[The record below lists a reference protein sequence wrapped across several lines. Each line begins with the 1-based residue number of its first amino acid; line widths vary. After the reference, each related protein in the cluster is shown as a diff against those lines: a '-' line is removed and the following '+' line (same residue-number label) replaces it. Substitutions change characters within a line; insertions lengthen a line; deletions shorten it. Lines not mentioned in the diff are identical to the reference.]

1 MRLRS
6 LSIRLRILLLVAIP
20 ILSLIGVYAFAATTT
35 ASDAINLSRSRTLKD
50 TIGTPTGNYEA
61 QVDTERLLAVAY
73 LAAPVS
79 SNLATLRAQETRTEA
94 TENAFK
100 KAVGNV
106 IGNASPGVKQAI
118 ASLIKVSAGLPALR
132 SQIAS
137 LAVSRPQA
145 ISAYDNVINAADTVL
160 NQTILQE
167 NNVGVATQSL
177 TLVRVGRAEDILL
190 EEDALINGD
199 SIARTFSVADRQEF
213 TQLVG
218 ARRAV
223 QAENLQDLQPIYR
236 AYYTKDM
243 NPQAL
248 ASLTAFENKIMSVN
262 HPGHVPP
269 VPLADW
275 NLAAGAVSGGMFK
288 ASEQAATELT
298 VRAQPVA
305 NATFLRLY
313 LVGGLGLLAVIL
325 SIIVSFFMGRGLVRQ
340 LAALRRSA
348 LDLANN
354 RLPSVVERLRAGQDV
369 DVSAEAPPLESS
381 LDEIGQ
387 VREAFNAVQRT
398 AVEAAVD
405 EARLRR
411 GVSEVFRNLARRSQ
425 SLLHRQL
432 ALLDAMERRASEPE
446 ELEDL
451 FRIDHLTTRMRRHSE
466 GLIILSGE
474 SPGRGWRN
482 PVPFIDVLRAAV
494 SEVEDYTRIRVTVGT
509 PAALV
514 GPAVADVIHMIAELA
529 ENATIYSPPNTPVR
543 VHGDVVGRGFAVEIE
558 DRGLGI
564 SEEKLAEINSNF
576 ENPPQFDL
584 SGSEQL
590 GLFVAGQLAKRHEIR
605 ITLQGSPFGGT
616 TAVVLIPKALVVGE
630 GAEDGGAPAL
640 PTAPERPIRL
650 ASRHAARSNG
660 MIAEPAAITRPSALM
675 PPAEP
680 VPGTGADLPAADLPP
695 ADLPPADLPP
705 AGLPPAGL
713 PPAGLPPAGLP
724 AADTP
729 APGLPPADIPAAD
742 TPAADWPSAEEPQAD
757 APPGPDTRP
766 FAVPSL
772 PSVSIPDDGDGLG
785 PAEPAPPFGA
795 APPPPLAP
803 PPPASPAAPAAEEES
818 LFTPRRSRQ
827 APAATSS
834 AFSFG
839 EELPARPDSSG
850 AQDPPVDTNELAR
863 LGLPVRVRQASLAP
877 QLRDRAPGTDGAD
890 TVASAPSP
898 EAARSIMT
906 ALQRGWERG
915 RYISGSVKPPSDTTH
930 DSESSGNGA
939 ENSD

>member
-50 TIGTPTGNYEA
+50 TIGTPTGNFESA
-61 QVDTERLLAVAY
+61 IDTERLLAVAY
-73 LAAPVS
+73 LAAPIP
-79 SNLATLRAQETRTEA
+79 SNLATLRAQETKSVAAENGFKQAAASA
-94 TENAFK
+94 T
-100 KAVGNV
+100 GD
-106 IGNASPGVKQAI
+106 ASAADKQAI
-118 ASLIKVSAGLPALR
+118 ARLLKLSAGLPSLR

-137 LAVSRPQA
+137 VTISRPKA
-145 ISAYDNVINAADTVL
+145 ISAYDGVINAADTVL
-160 NQTILQE
+160 NQTILEE
-167 NNVGVATQSL
+167 NNVPVATQSL
-177 TLVRVGRAEDILL
+177 TLVRVARAEDILL
-190 EEDALINGD
+190 DEDALINGD
-199 SIARTFSVADRQEF
+199 SIARTFSVADRQQF
-213 TQLVG
+213 AQLVG

-223 QAENLQDLQPIYR
+223 YAENLQDLQPIYR
-236 AYYTKDM
+236 AYYTKDV

-248 ASLTAFENKIMSVN
+248 ASLTALENKVIGDN

-275 NLAAGAVSGGMFK
+275 NLAAGGVSVGMSN
-288 ASEQAATELT
+288 AAEQVATELT

-325 SIIVSFFMGRGLVRQ
+325 SIGVSVLMGRGLVRQ

-354 RLPSVVERLRAGQDV
+354 RLPSVMERLRAGQDV
-369 DVSAEAPPLESS
+369 DVSAEAPPLESRP
-381 LDEIGQ
+381 DEIGQ

-398 AVEAAVD
+398 AVAAAVD

-411 GVSEVFRNLARRSQ
+411 GVSDVFRNLARRSQ

-564 SEEKLAEINSNF
+564 SEEKLTEINNDLA
-576 ENPPQFDL
+576 NPPQFDL

-590 GLFVAGQLAKRHEIR
+590 GLFVAGQLAKRHDIR

-616 TAVVLIPKALVVGE
+616 TAVVLIPKALVVDE
-630 GAEDGGAPAL
+630 GAEDGGVPAL
-640 PTAPERPIRL
+640 PTTAERPIRL
-650 ASRHAARSNG
+650 ASRQPARSNG
-660 MIAEPAAITRPSALM
+660 MIAEPAALTRPNALM
-675 PPAEP
+675 PPAES
-680 VPGTGADLPAADLPP
+680 VPGGPADIPAAGLPAADLPP
-695 ADLPPADLPP
+695 PGFPEADFPPADQP
-705 AGLPPAGL
+705 AEDV
-713 PPAGLPPAGLP
+713 P
-724 AADTP
+724 AADEP
-729 APGLPPADIPAAD
+729 F
-742 TPAADWPSAEEPQAD
+742 AEEPPAERL
-757 APPGPDTRP
+757 PSFDTRP
-766 FAVPSL
+766 FAVPSM
-772 PSVSIPDDGDGLG
+772 PSAAGDGGG
-785 PAEPAPPFGA
+785 PGAAPVPAPPFGA
-795 APPPPLAP
+795 APPPP
-803 PPPASPAAPAAEEES
+803 PAAPAPPFAPPAEGES
-818 LFTPRRSRQ
+818 LFTPRRPRQ
-827 APAATSS
+827 APATTSS
-834 AFSFG
+834 SVFSPDG
-839 EELPARPDSSG
+839 EDSR
-850 AQDPPVDTNELAR
+850 VDTAELSK

-877 QLRDRAPGTDGAD
+877 QLRERGPGTDGED
-890 TVASAPSP
+890 RVASAPSP

-915 RYISGSVKPPSDTTH
+915 RYISGSVQPPSDSST
-930 DSESSGNGA
+930 ESSGNGA
-939 ENSD
+939 EQNSD

>member
-20 ILSLIGVYAFAATTT
+20 ILSLIGVYAFAATIT
-35 ASDAINLSRSRTLKD
+35 ATDAINLARSRTLKD
-50 TIGTPTGNYEA
+50 TIGTPTGNLEA
-61 QVDTERLLAVAY
+61 QIDTERLLAVAY
-73 LAAPVS
+73 LAAPVP
-79 SNLATLRAQETRTEA
+79 SNLATLRAQETKTQAAEG
-94 TENAFK
+94 AFK
-100 KAVGNV
+100 AAAASST
-106 IGNASPGVKQAI
+106 GNASAAEKQAL
-118 ASLIKVSAGLPALR
+118 AVLIKAADGLPALR

-137 LAVSRPQA
+137 VTISRPQA
-145 ISAYDNVINAADTVL
+145 ISAYEGVISAADSVL
-160 NQTILQE
+160 NQAILEE
-167 NNVGVATQSL
+167 NNVPLVTQTL
-177 TLVRVGRAEDILL
+177 GLVRTGRAEEILL
-190 EEDALINGD
+190 QEDALIDGD
-199 SIARTFSVADRQEF
+199 AIARTFSVADRQQF
-213 TQLVG
+213 SQLVG

-223 QAENLQDLQPIYR
+223 YAENLQDLDPTYR
-236 AYYTKDM
+236 AYFTRDI

-248 ASLTAFENKIMSVN
+248 ASLNALEDKIISDN
-262 HPGHVPP
+262 HPGRVPP

-275 NLAAGAVSGGMFK
+275 NLAVGAVSAGMSN
-288 ASEQAATELT
+288 ASTQAATELT

-325 SIIVSFFMGRGLVRQ
+325 SILMSVWIGRGLVQQ

-348 LDLANN
+348 LDLATN
-354 RLPSVVERLRAGQDV
+354 RLPSVMERLRAGQDV

-381 LDEIGQ
+381 SDEIGQ

-411 GVSEVFRNLARRSQ
+411 GVSDVFRNLARRSQ

-446 ELEDL
+446 ALEDL

-564 SEEKLAEINSNF
+564 SEEKMAEINNNF
-576 ENPPQFDL
+576 AHPPQFDL

-590 GLFVAGQLAKRHEIR
+590 GLFVAGQLAKRHDIR
-605 ITLQGSPFGGT
+605 ITVQGSPFGGT
-616 TAVVLIPKALVVGE
+616 TAIVLIPKALVVDE
-630 GAEDGGAPAL
+630 GAYEGEAPAL
-640 PTAPERPIRL
+640 PTMAERPIRL
-650 ASRHAARSNG
+650 ASRHPARTNG
-660 MIAEPAAITRPSALM
+660 MIAEPAALTRPSALM

-680 VPGTGADLPAADLPP
+680 APGELSAADLPAAGLPPADLPAADPP
-695 ADLPPADLPP
+695 APDLPA
-705 AGLPPAGL
+705 
-713 PPAGLPPAGLP
+713 AGLP
-724 AADTP
+724 AGFP
-729 APGLPPADIPAAD
+729 AADIPA
-742 TPAADWPSAEEPQAD
+742 PAWPAAEEPPAGW
-757 APPGPDTRP
+757 PPGRDTRP
-766 FAVPSL
+766 FAVPSM
-772 PSVSIPDDGDGLG
+772 PSVAGDAGEPGGLAG
-785 PAEPAPPFGA
+785 PATPSGTAP
-795 APPPPLAP
+795 
-803 PPPASPAAPAAEEES
+803 PAAPAAEEES
-818 LFTPRRSRQ
+818 VFTPRRSRQ
-827 APAATSS
+827 APATTGSV
-834 AFSFG
+834 FSFG
-839 EELPARPDSSG
+839 GEELHASPDGSDTSERR
-850 AQDPPVDTNELAR
+850 VDTAELAR

-877 QLRDRAPGTDGAD
+877 QLRDRGTDGGD
-890 TVASAPSP
+890 KVASAPSP

-915 RYISGSVKPPSDTTH
+915 RYISGSVTPPSDTTPNA
-930 DSESSGNGA
+930 ESGGNGG
-939 ENSD
+939 EQHSDQ

>member
-61 QVDTERLLAVAY
+61 QIDTERLLAVAY
-73 LAAPVS
+73 LAAPVP
-79 SNLATLRAQETRTEA
+79 SNLATLRAQETKTDA

-100 KAVGNV
+100 QAVGKV
-106 IGNASPGVKQAI
+106 VGNASPGVKRAI
-118 ASLIKVSAGLPALR
+118 GSLIKVSAGIPALR

-137 LAVSRPQA
+137 LAVSRPAA
-145 ISAYDNVINAADTVL
+145 ISAYDDVINAADTVL
-160 NQTILQE
+160 NQTILEE

-199 SIARTFSVADRQEF
+199 SIARTFSAADRQEF

-223 QAENLQDLQPIYR
+223 QSENLQDLQPIYR
-236 AYYTKDM
+236 AYYSKGM

-248 ASLTAFENKIMSVN
+248 ASLTALENKIIGDN

-269 VPLADW
+269 VSLADW
-275 NLAAGAVSGGMFK
+275 NLAAGAVSGGLFK

-298 VRAQPVA
+298 MRAQPVA

-446 ELEDL
+446 ALEDL

-514 GPAVADVIHMIAELA
+514 GPAVADVIHMVAELA

-564 SEEKLAEINSNF
+564 SEEKLAEINSDF

-630 GAEDGGAPAL
+630 GAEDSAAPAL

-695 ADLPPADLPP
+695 AGLPPADLPP
-705 AGLPPAGL
+705 AD
-713 PPAGLPPAGLP
+713 LP
-724 AADTP
+724 AADVP
-729 APGLPPADIPAAD
+729 ASGLPPADIPAAD
-742 TPAADWPSAEEPQAD
+742 TPVADWPSAEEPQAD
-757 APPGPDTRP
+757 ALHGPDTRP

-772 PSVSIPDDGDGLG
+772 PSVSIPDDGDG
-785 PAEPAPPFGA
+785 PWSAVPAPPFGA

-803 PPPASPAAPAAEEES
+803 PAPPASPAAPAAEEES

-834 AFSFG
+834 AFSSFG
-839 EELPARPDSSG
+839 EEPPAHPDSSG

-890 TVASAPSP
+890 AVASAPSP

-930 DSESSGNGA
+930 NSESSGNDA

>member
-73 LAAPVS
+73 LAAPVP

-118 ASLIKVSAGLPALR
+118 ASLIKVSAGLPVLR
-132 SQIAS
+132 SQISS

-145 ISAYDNVINAADTVL
+145 ISAYDNVIDAADTVL

-167 NNVGVATQSL
+167 DNVGVATQSL
-177 TLVRVGRAEDILL
+177 ALVRVGRAEDILL

-223 QAENLQDLQPIYR
+223 QGENLQDLQPIYR

-248 ASLTAFENKIMSVN
+248 AALTAFENKIMGVN

-398 AVEAAVD
+398 AVEARSSATWPG
-405 EARLRR
+405 AASPCCTASWRCSTPWNAAP
-411 GVSEVFRNLARRSQ
+411 VSPRS
-425 SLLHRQL
+425 SRTC
-432 ALLDAMERRASEPE
+432 SGS
-446 ELEDL
+446 
-451 FRIDHLTTRMRRHSE
+451 TT
-466 GLIILSGE
+466 
-474 SPGRGWRN
+474 
-482 PVPFIDVLRAAV
+482 
-494 SEVEDYTRIRVTVGT
+494 
-509 PAALV
+509 
-514 GPAVADVIHMIAELA
+514 
-529 ENATIYSPPNTPVR
+529 SPP
-543 VHGDVVGRGFAVEIE
+543 GC
-558 DRGLGI
+558 
-564 SEEKLAEINSNF
+564 
-576 ENPPQFDL
+576 
-584 SGSEQL
+584 
-590 GLFVAGQLAKRHEIR
+590 AG
-605 ITLQGSPFGGT
+605 
-616 TAVVLIPKALVVGE
+616 IPKA
-630 GAEDGGAPAL
+630 
-640 PTAPERPIRL
+640 
-650 ASRHAARSNG
+650 
-660 MIAEPAAITRPSALM
+660 
-675 PPAEP
+675 
-680 VPGTGADLPAADLPP
+680 
-695 ADLPPADLPP
+695 
-705 AGLPPAGL
+705 
-713 PPAGLPPAGLP
+713 
-724 AADTP
+724 
-729 APGLPPADIPAAD
+729 
-742 TPAADWPSAEEPQAD
+742 
-757 APPGPDTRP
+757 
-766 FAVPSL
+766 
-772 PSVSIPDDGDGLG
+772 
-785 PAEPAPPFGA
+785 
-795 APPPPLAP
+795 
-803 PPPASPAAPAAEEES
+803 
-818 LFTPRRSRQ
+818 
-827 APAATSS
+827 
-834 AFSFG
+834 
-839 EELPARPDSSG
+839 
-850 AQDPPVDTNELAR
+850 
-863 LGLPVRVRQASLAP
+863 
-877 QLRDRAPGTDGAD
+877 
-890 TVASAPSP
+890 
-898 EAARSIMT
+898 
-906 ALQRGWERG
+906 
-915 RYISGSVKPPSDTTH
+915 
-930 DSESSGNGA
+930 
-939 ENSD
+939 

>member
-50 TIGTPTGNYEA
+50 TIGTPTGNVEA
-61 QVDTERLLAVAY
+61 AIGLERQLAVAY
-73 LAAPVS
+73 LAAPIP
-79 SNLATLRAQETRTEA
+79 SNLATLRAQETKTQAAED
-94 TENAFK
+94 AFS
-100 KAVGNV
+100 AAAASTT
-106 IGNASPGVKQAI
+106 GNASTGEKQAV
-118 ASLIKVSAGLPALR
+118 ARLIKVFAGLPALR
-132 SQIAS
+132 SQIA
-137 LAVSRPQA
+137 AVTISRPQA
-145 ISAYDNVINAADTVL
+145 ISAYGNVISGANSVL
-160 NQTILQE
+160 TQAILQE
-167 NNVGVATQSL
+167 DNVALATQTL
-177 TLVRVGRAEDILL
+177 ALVRISQAGNILG
-190 EEDALINGD
+190 EEAALIDGD
-199 SIARTFSVADRQEF
+199 AIARTFSVADRQEF

-218 ARRAV
+218 ARRALYT
-223 QAENLQDLQPIYR
+223 ANLQDLQPSYR
-236 AYYTKDM
+236 AYYTRDI

-248 ASLTAFENKIMSVN
+248 ASLTALENKIIGDN
-262 HPGHVPP
+262 HPGHAPP

-275 NLAAGAVSGGMFK
+275 NLAVGGVSVGIDN
-288 ASEQAATELT
+288 ASEQIATELT
-298 VRAQPVA
+298 IRAQPVA

-325 SIIVSFFMGRGLVRQ
+325 SIGVSVFMGRGLVRQ

-354 RLPSVVERLRAGQDV
+354 RLPSVMERLRSGQDV

-381 LDEIGQ
+381 PDEIGQ

-398 AVEAAVD
+398 AVAAAVD

-411 GVSEVFRNLARRSQ
+411 GVSDVFRNLARRSQ

-543 VHGDVVGRGFAVEIE
+543 VHGDVVGRGFAIEIE

-564 SEEKLAEINSNF
+564 SEEKLTEINNDLA
-576 ENPPQFDL
+576 NPPQFDL

-590 GLFVAGQLAKRHEIR
+590 GLFVAGQLAKRHDIR
-605 ITLQGSPFGGT
+605 ITLQGSPFGGA
-616 TAVVLIPKALVVGE
+616 TAVVLIPKALVVDE
-630 GAEDGGAPAL
+630 GADDGGVPAL
-640 PTAPERPIRL
+640 PTTAERPIRL
-650 ASRHAARSNG
+650 ASRQVARSNG
-660 MIAEPAAITRPSALM
+660 MIAEPAALTRPSALM
-675 PPAEP
+675 PPAES
-680 VPGTGADLPAADLPP
+680 VPGVAGDVPAAGLPP
-695 ADLPPADLPP
+695 ADLPPADFPDAGFPDAGFPP
-705 AGLPPAGL
+705 FGPPGADIPGE
-713 PPAGLPPAGLP
+713 PFAEEPSPEGLP
-724 AADTP
+724 A
-729 APGLPPADIPAAD
+729 
-742 TPAADWPSAEEPQAD
+742 
-757 APPGPDTRP
+757 PDTGP
-766 FAVPSL
+766 FSVPGM
-772 PSVSIPDDGDGLG
+772 PSVAGDGVG
-785 PAEPAPPFGA
+785 GGQVPAPPFGA
-795 APPPPLAP
+795 APPPPQTTPAP
-803 PPPASPAAPAAEEES
+803 PAAPAAGEES
-818 LFTPRRSRQ
+818 VFTPRRPRQ
-827 APAATSS
+827 TPATTSS
-834 AFSFG
+834 SSSSTFPSDG
-839 EELPARPDSSG
+839 EDSRLDTAELSK
-850 AQDPPVDTNELAR
+850 

-877 QLRDRAPGTDGAD
+877 QLRERGPGTDGGD
-890 TVASAPSP
+890 RVASAPSP

-915 RYISGSVKPPSDTTH
+915 RYISGSVQPPPDNST
-930 DSESSGNGA
+930 ESSGNGA
-939 ENSD
+939 EQNSD

>member
-73 LAAPVS
+73 LAAPVP

-106 IGNASPGVKQAI
+106 IGNASPGVQQAI
-118 ASLIKVSAGLPALR
+118 ASLIKVSAGLPVLR
-132 SQIAS
+132 SQISS

-145 ISAYDNVINAADTVL
+145 ISAYDNVIDAADTVL

-167 NNVGVATQSL
+167 DNVGVATQSL
-177 TLVRVGRAEDILL
+177 ALVRVGRAEDILL

-223 QAENLQDLQPIYR
+223 QGENLQDLQPIYR

-248 ASLTAFENKIMSVN
+248 AALTAFENKIMGVN

-564 SEEKLAEINSNF
+564 SEEKLAEINSDF

-590 GLFVAGQLAKRHEIR
+590 GLFVAGQLATRHDIR

-675 PPAEP
+675 PPAEA

-695 ADLPPADLPP
+695 AGLPPADLPAADAP
-705 AGLPPAGL
+705 ASGLPSAY
-713 PPAGLPPAGLP
+713 
-724 AADTP
+724 
-729 APGLPPADIPAAD
+729 IPAAD

-757 APPGPDTRP
+757 ALRGSDTRP

-772 PSVSIPDDGDGLG
+772 PSVSIPDDGDDLG
-785 PAEPAPPFGA
+785 SAVPAPPFGA

-803 PPPASPAAPAAEEES
+803 PVPPASPAAPAAEEES

-827 APAATSS
+827 APAATSGVFSS
-834 AFSFG
+834 AG
-839 EELPARPDSSG
+839 EEMPVHPDSSG

-890 TVASAPSP
+890 MVASAPSP

-930 DSESSGNGA
+930 NSESSGNGA

>member
-35 ASDAINLSRSRTLKD
+35 ASDAINLSRSKTLKD

-61 QVDTERLLAVAY
+61 QIDTERLLAVAY

-79 SNLATLRAQETRTEA
+79 SNLATLRAQEAKTDA

-100 KAVGNV
+100 EAAGKV
-106 IGNASPGVKQAI
+106 IGNASPGDKQAI

-132 SQIAS
+132 SQITS
-137 LAVSRPQA
+137 LAVSRPAA

-199 SIARTFSVADRQEF
+199 TIARTFSAADRQQF

-223 QAENLQDLQPIYR
+223 QSENLQDLQPIYR
-236 AYYTKDM
+236 AYYTKGM

-248 ASLTAFENKIMSVN
+248 AALTTLENKIMGDN

-275 NLAAGAVSGGMFK
+275 NLAAGAVSGGMFS
-288 ASEQAATELT
+288 ASEKAATELT

-325 SIIVSFFMGRGLVRQ
+325 SILVSFFMGRGLVRQ
-340 LAALRRSA
+340 LAGLRRSA

-369 DVSAEAPPLESS
+369 DVSAEAPPLESTP
-381 LDEIGQ
+381 DEIGQ

-564 SEEKLAEINSNF
+564 SDEKLAEINNDL
-576 ENPPQFDL
+576 ENPPLFDL

-590 GLFVAGQLAKRHEIR
+590 GLFVAGQLAKRHDIR

-630 GAEDGGAPAL
+630 GAEDGVPAL
-640 PTAPERPIRL
+640 PTTAERPIRL
-650 ASRHAARSNG
+650 ASRHAARNNG
-660 MIAEPAAITRPSALM
+660 AIAEPAAITRPSALM

-680 VPGTGADLPAADLPP
+680 VPGGGFDLPASDLPAAGLPP
-695 ADLPPADLPP
+695 ADLPAASAHAASLPEAD
-705 AGLPPAGL
+705 A
-713 PPAGLPPAGLP
+713 
-724 AADTP
+724 
-729 APGLPPADIPAAD
+729 PAAD
-742 TPAADWPSAEEPQAD
+742 TPAADWPSVDELEAD
-757 APPGPDTRP
+757 ALHGPDTRP

-772 PSVSIPDDGDGLG
+772 PSASVPDDGDRPG
-785 PAEPAPPFGA
+785 PAVPAPPFGA
-795 APPPPLAP
+795 APPPPQAP
-803 PPPASPAAPAAEEES
+803 PAYPAAPAEEEES

-827 APAATSS
+827 APANTSS
-834 AFSFG
+834 VFSSFG
-839 EELPARPDSSG
+839 EELPADPDSSG
-850 AQDPPVDTNELAR
+850 PQDPPVDSDELAR

-890 TVASAPSP
+890 RAASAPSP

-915 RYISGSVKPPSDTTH
+915 RYISGSVKPPSDTTNS
-930 DSESSGNGA
+930 SESSGNGA

>member
-50 TIGTPTGNYEA
+50 TIGTPTGNVEA
-61 QVDTERLLAVAY
+61 AIGVERLLAVAY
-73 LAAPVS
+73 LSAPIP
-79 SNLATLRAQETRTEA
+79 SNLATLRAQETKSVAAED
-94 TENAFK
+94 AFK
-100 KAVGNV
+100 QAAASST
-106 IGNASPGVKQAI
+106 GNASAGEKQAI
-118 ASLIKVSAGLPALR
+118 AGIIKVFAGLPALR
-132 SQIAS
+132 SQVA
-137 LAVSRPQA
+137 AVTISRPQA
-145 ISAYDNVINAADTVL
+145 ISAYNNVINASDAVL
-160 NQTILQE
+160 NQAILQE
-167 NNVGVATQSL
+167 NNVPLATQTL
-177 TLVRVGRAEDILL
+177 ALVRLSQAGNLL
-190 EEDALINGD
+190 GIEDALINGD
-199 SIARTFSVADRQEF
+199 TITRTFSVADRQEF

-223 QAENLQDLQPIYR
+223 YAANLQDLEPSYR
-236 AYYTKDM
+236 ALYTKDI
-243 NPQAL
+243 NAQAL
-248 ASLTAFENKIMSVN
+248 ATLTAFENKIMSDN
-262 HPGHVPP
+262 HPGRVPP

-275 NLAAGAVSGGMFK
+275 NLAVGGVSVGLDN

-325 SIIVSFFMGRGLVRQ
+325 SIGVSVFMGRGLVRQ

-354 RLPSVVERLRAGQDV
+354 RLPSVMERLRAGQDV

-381 LDEIGQ
+381 PDEIGQ

-398 AVEAAVD
+398 AVAAAVD

-411 GVSEVFRNLARRSQ
+411 GVSDVFRNLARRSQ

-514 GPAVADVIHMIAELA
+514 GPAVADVIHMLAELA

-564 SEEKLAEINSNF
+564 SEEKLTEINNDLA
-576 ENPPQFDL
+576 NPPQFDL

-590 GLFVAGQLAKRHEIR
+590 GLFVASQLAKRHDIR

-616 TAVVLIPKALVVGE
+616 TAVVLIPKALVVDE
-630 GAEDGGAPAL
+630 GAEDGGVPAL
-640 PTAPERPIRL
+640 PTTADRPIRL
-650 ASRHAARSNG
+650 ASRQPGRSNG
-660 MIAEPAAITRPSALM
+660 MIAEPAAFTRPSALM
-675 PPAEP
+675 PPAES
-680 VPGTGADLPAADLPP
+680 VPGGTADVPAADLPAADLPP
-695 ADLPPADLPP
+695 ADFPPDGPPAEGVPEDEPF
-705 AGLPPAGL
+705 AEE
-713 PPAGLPPAGLP
+713 LP
-724 AADTP
+724 AEQLA
-729 APGLPPADIPAAD
+729 
-742 TPAADWPSAEEPQAD
+742 SHE
-757 APPGPDTRP
+757 TRP
-766 FAVPSL
+766 FAVPSM
-772 PSVSIPDDGDGLG
+772 PSAAGDGG
-785 PAEPAPPFGA
+785 GYGAAPPFGA
-795 APPPPLAP
+795 APPPP
-803 PPPASPAAPAAEEES
+803 PAAPAPLFAPAGEGES
-818 LFTPRRSRQ
+818 LFTPRRPRQ
-827 APAATSS
+827 APATTSS
-834 AFSFG
+834 SVFSPDG
-839 EELPARPDSSG
+839 EDSR
-850 AQDPPVDTNELAR
+850 VDTADLAK

-877 QLRDRAPGTDGAD
+877 QLRERGPGTDGED
-890 TVASAPSP
+890 RVASAPSP

-915 RYISGSVKPPSDTTH
+915 RYISGSVQPPSDSST
-930 DSESSGNGA
+930 ESSGNGA
-939 ENSD
+939 EQNSD

>member
-73 LAAPVS
+73 LAAPVP

-118 ASLIKVSAGLPALR
+118 ASLIKVSAGLPVLR
-132 SQIAS
+132 SQISS

-145 ISAYDNVINAADTVL
+145 ISAYDNVIDAADTVL

-167 NNVGVATQSL
+167 DNVGVATQSL
-177 TLVRVGRAEDILL
+177 ALVRVGRAEDILL

-223 QAENLQDLQPIYR
+223 QGENLQDLQPIYR

-248 ASLTAFENKIMSVN
+248 AALTAFENKIMGVN

-340 LAALRRSA
+340 LATLRRSA

-564 SEEKLAEINSNF
+564 SEEKLAEINSDF

-590 GLFVAGQLAKRHEIR
+590 GLFVAGQLATRHDIR

-675 PPAEP
+675 PPAEA

-695 ADLPPADLPP
+695 AGLPPADLPAADAP
-705 AGLPPAGL
+705 ASGLPSAY
-713 PPAGLPPAGLP
+713 
-724 AADTP
+724 
-729 APGLPPADIPAAD
+729 IPAAD

-757 APPGPDTRP
+757 ALRGSDTRP

-772 PSVSIPDDGDGLG
+772 PSVSIPDDGDDLG
-785 PAEPAPPFGA
+785 SAVPAPPFGA

-803 PPPASPAAPAAEEES
+803 PVPPASPAAPAAEEES

-827 APAATSS
+827 APAATSGVFSS
-834 AFSFG
+834 AG
-839 EELPARPDSSG
+839 EEMPVHPDSSG

-890 TVASAPSP
+890 MVASAPSP

-930 DSESSGNGA
+930 NSESSGNGA